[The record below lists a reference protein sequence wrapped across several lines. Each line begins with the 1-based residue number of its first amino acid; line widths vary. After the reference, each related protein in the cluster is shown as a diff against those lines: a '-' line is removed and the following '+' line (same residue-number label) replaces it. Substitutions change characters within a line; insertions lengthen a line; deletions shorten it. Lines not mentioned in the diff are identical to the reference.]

1 MILNSISQMQ
11 NYAKKKYSSKN
22 KKSFE
27 RIEASQKHY
36 NYIESKKWKRLNGN
50 CLINLE
56 QTIYF

>member
-1 MILNSISQMQ
+1 MQ